1 MIDCQ
6 SQLKLEEI
14 ATLARSI
21 GWGAADILE
30 HYSQSA
36 DLVIKHKKEG
46 PVTAADL
53 AANDYILQQLR
64 VAVGSSDFGY
74 LSEETYKS
82 PEQGAHIPTDKPWVW
97 IIDPIDGTRDFI
109 NRTSEYAIHIA
120 LVREGRPAVAVVV
133 LPEAGKLYWAQ
144 LGAGAFVDTRDG
156 KRTPLR
162 VSDRSRLEDLCLVA
176 RRTARG
182 ERLNEL
188 LHRLPC
194 QNQQYFGSIGCKFAA
209 IAEHRADGYISLSGK
224 SAPKDWDLAAPELI
238 LTEAGGRLTRADGTL
253 LMYNQEDVSQWGCL
267 VASNGH
273 CHEDLCART
282 AAILAQV
289 EGEK

>member
-1 MIDCQ
+1 VIDCQ

-14 ATLARSI
+14 ASLARSI

-30 HYSQSA
+30 SFYQSN
-36 DLVIKHKKEG
+36 DLRIKHKKEG

-64 VAVGSSDFGY
+64 VAVGSGDFCFI
-74 LSEETYKS
+74 SEETYKS
-82 PEQGAHIPTDKPWVW
+82 PEEGSHTPVEKPWVW

-120 LVREGRPAVAVVV
+120 LVREGRPVLAVVV

-144 LGAGAFVDTRDG
+144 LGAGAFVEKRDG
-156 KRTPLR
+156 KCTQLR
-162 VSDRSRLEDLCLVA
+162 VSDRSRLEDLCVVS
-176 RRTARG
+176 RRTIRG

-209 IAEHRADGYISLSGK
+209 IAETRADGYISLSGK

-253 LMYNQEDVSQWGCL
+253 LMYNQGDVSQWGCL

-273 CHEDLCART
+273 CHEELCARVT
-282 AAILAQV
+282 AIMAQM
-289 EGEK
+289 EG